1 MYGESHARSGE
12 RGGWLMSHEH
22 GAGRDG
28 TQHLRPLAVTF
39 ALVVVFLIVEVIAGF
54 VTNSLALLSDAGH
67 MLTDAVGLGMAL
79 AAITAANR
87 VDRAQR
93 RTFGLYRLEIVAAF
107 VNALLLLGVAGYVL
121 VEAVQRFRN
130 PPEVLS
136 TPMLVVACG
145 GLAVNIVGI
154 WLLRSGS
161 RESMNVEAAFME
173 VMADLVGSVG
183 VIIAAIVMVT
193 TGWRH
198 ADPLFGAGLGL
209 FILPRAVRLGLRALR
224 VLVQAA
230 PTHIDLQAIRSDLTD
245 LDGVVD
251 VHDLHVWTLTSQME
265 VASLHLMTTEDAN
278 PHTLL
283 DQAESL
289 LRERYRIVHATL
301 QIEPESHRTCVEVE
315 W

>member
-1 MYGESHARSGE
+1 
-12 RGGWLMSHEH
+12 MSHEH
-22 GAGRDG
+22 GSVRDG
-28 TQHLRPLAVTF
+28 TQHVRPLAVTF
-39 ALVVVFLIVEVIAGF
+39 ALVVVFLVVEVVAGF

-67 MLTDAVGLGMAL
+67 MLTDAVGVGMAL

-87 VDRAQR
+87 ADRAQR

-121 VEAVQRFRN
+121 IEAVQRFRN

-136 TPMLVVACG
+136 TPMLVVAVG
-145 GLAVNIVGI
+145 GLAVNLIGI

-161 RESMNVEAAFME
+161 RESMNMEAAFME
-173 VMADLVGSVG
+173 VVADLVGSVG
-183 VIIAAIVMVT
+183 VIIAAVVMAT
-193 TGWRH
+193 TGWRY
-198 ADPLFGAGLGL
+198 ADPLFGAALGL

-224 VLVQAA
+224 VLVQVA
-230 PTHIDLQAIRSDLTD
+230 PVDIDMQAMRVDLEG

-265 VASLHLMTTEDAN
+265 VASLHLMTTENAN
-278 PHTLL
+278 PHVVL
-283 DQAESL
+283 DEAETL
-289 LRERYRIVHATL
+289 LRERYRIGHATL
-301 QIEPESHRTCVEVE
+301 QIEPESHRTCVEVG